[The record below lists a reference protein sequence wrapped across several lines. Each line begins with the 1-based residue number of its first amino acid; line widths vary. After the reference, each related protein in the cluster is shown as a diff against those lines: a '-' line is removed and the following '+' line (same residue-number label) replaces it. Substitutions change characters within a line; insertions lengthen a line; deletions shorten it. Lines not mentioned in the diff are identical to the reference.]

1 MPQRKPV
8 TISLPPP
15 LESAV
20 QKLAKKQHQSVSEL
34 VRAALRLYL
43 DHTERE
49 AALTRAFA
57 YGRKRAK
64 EVGVASEKQ
73 VQAIVDQLRHSRT
86 MGIDASPRRR

>member
-49 AALTRAFA
+49 AALHR
-57 YGRKRAK
+57 
-64 EVGVASEKQ
+64 
-73 VQAIVDQLRHSRT
+73 
-86 MGIDASPRRR
+86 